1 MTLPQ
6 SKGMTTMKMKKI
18 LLLSMLFFFAFAT
31 TACDFFP
38 TTTLTQ
44 STTATTT
51 LTTTTTTTMPTTSA
65 TAPRDVRIEIVNP
78 PTKLVYEFGESL
90 VLEGLQVNV
99 VQSDGN
105 TIPLSIETLNVF
117 GFVPNQAGMQTIIV
131 SYSRFSKTFIV
142 FVKEDPS
149 IGLNISLEV
158 VSPEK
163 TSYLEG
169 ETLDLTGMIV
179 SLRGL
184 NQAIVI
190 LTPDQYLIGDIDMNE
205 VGTHYL
211 SISVLGLTAYVE
223 IIVEADD
230 SSPITMD
237 YYLSIVGLSGSQLV
251 TQLRLVIQTGIVRT
265 SYGDARYILDE
276 TDRDPSNSSNVILI
290 YSGVSAPG
298 VWYCPATNDCNWN
311 REHVWP
317 QSLLGTF
324 SSDLSNTTKD
334 VRSDLHNLKPES
346 AGVNTSRGNKYFDIQ
361 TTTVSYNPRNE
372 VRGDIA
378 RILFYMV
385 IMYPELSLVNQE
397 PVNFQMALLNRML
410 EWHVADPVDTFE
422 QNRNNVIF
430 TYQNNRNPF
439 IDYPHLVDM
448 IW

>member
-1 MTLPQ
+1 
-6 SKGMTTMKMKKI
+6 MKLKKV
-18 LLLSMLFFFAFAT
+18 LLLTLLFFFALTT
-31 TACDFFP
+31 TACDFFI
-38 TTTLTQ
+38 TTTSTTQSTNTTTTVSTTLT
-44 STTATTT
+44 SATTT
-51 LTTTTTTTMPTTSA
+51 TIT
-65 TAPRDVRIEIVNP
+65 TAPRDVRIEIVNS

-90 VLEGLQVNV
+90 NVEGLQVNV

-105 TIPLSIETLNVF
+105 TIPLSIDALNIF

-131 SYSRFSKTFIV
+131 NYSRFSKTFVV

-163 TSYLEG
+163 TTYLEG

-179 SLRGL
+179 SLHGL
-184 NQAIVI
+184 NQTIVI
-190 LTPDQYLIGDIDMNE
+190 LTPDQYIIGVVDLNE

-223 IIVEADD
+223 IIVEGDD
-230 SSPITMD
+230 AVPITMN
-237 YYLSIVGLSGSQLV
+237 YYLSIAGLSGTPLI
-251 TQLRLVIQTGIVRT
+251 TQLRLVIQTGMVKV

-276 TDRDPSNSSNVILI
+276 TDKDPNNSSNVILI

-298 VWYCPATNDCNWN
+298 EWYCPATNDCNWN

-317 QSLLGTF
+317 QSLLGNF
-324 SSDLSNTTKD
+324 ASSLSNTTKD
-334 VRSDLHNLKPES
+334 IRSDLHNLKPES

-378 RILFYMV
+378 RILYYMV

-410 EWHVADPVDTFE
+410 EWHIADPVDTFE

-430 TYQNNRNPF
+430 TYQYNRNPF